1 MRVQQFWFNLPVKN
15 LEKAKAFY
23 RTIGFSESEMHASNA
38 HMGRFF
44 IGEQKVGMMLFPEDT
59 FKQYTSHQV
68 TDTSKSSEVLLNIDA
83 ATREEVAEYARI
95 AKEAGGMVYLEPT
108 LLQGWMYTCGFSDL
122 DGHRWN
128 VLYMDMAGIP
138 K

>member
-1 MRVQQFWFNLPVKN
+1 MKTKQFWFNLPVEN
-15 LEKAKAFY
+15 LEKSKEFY
-23 RTIGFSESEMHASNA
+23 RKIGFTESDMQESHS

-44 IGEQKVGMMLFPEDT
+44 IGEQNVGMMLFPKST
-59 FKQYTSHQV
+59 FQEYTIHQV

-83 ATREEVAEYARI
+83 QSKEEVEEYAHI
-95 AKEAGGMVYLEPT
+95 AREAGGTIYLKPI
-108 LLQGWMYTCGFSDL
+108 LVQGWMYTCGFTDL

-128 VLYMDMAGIP
+128 VLYMDMERI